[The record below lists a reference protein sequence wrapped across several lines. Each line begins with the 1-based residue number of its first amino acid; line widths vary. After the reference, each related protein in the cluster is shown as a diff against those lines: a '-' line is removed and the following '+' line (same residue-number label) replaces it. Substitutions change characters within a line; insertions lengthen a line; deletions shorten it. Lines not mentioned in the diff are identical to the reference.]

1 MNIKFLNIKC
11 PRLFLCVGFVLFL
24 CAQLNAEIL
33 PGNNDFDAYLP
44 LLNGKRVAIFTNISG
59 TLTPYSEEIKD
70 ESLPEIPTG
79 EHILDAL
86 LERGV
91 NVSCVLTP
99 EHGFRGDHDA
109 GAVVSD
115 STDPKTGVKTI
126 SLYGV
131 DAYYALGRAEKEFD
145 IVLVDIQD
153 IGLRYYT
160 YYVTMMRLI
169 NVCAER
175 KKPVIILDRP
185 NPNGY
190 YADGPMLEQRYIS
203 NVGALRLP
211 VVHGLTLGEMA
222 NMMNGE
228 GWLRGKRKC
237 DIQVIPCRN
246 YTHSKKFRLNCR
258 PSPNIKSMRAVYLY
272 ASLCYFENT
281 LVSVARGT
289 EYPFEVYG
297 SPLLKDKTGYEFSF
311 IPKSIKGAQN
321 PPFMNQECYGH
332 DLRQL
337 TLEEMQTDGINL
349 SYLISAYNA
358 ISQHNFFGRPDKRGR
373 YWIDLL
379 FGTDRIRKMIEAGK
393 TENEIKSSW
402 QKDINEFKELR
413 KKYLLYDE

>member
-1 MNIKFLNIKC
+1 MA
-11 PRLFLCVGFVLFL
+11 VGVVLFL
-24 CAQLNAEIL
+24 CSQLNAEIL
-33 PGNNDFDAYLP
+33 PGNNDFDAYMP
-44 LLNGKRVAIFTNISG
+44 LIAGKHVAIFTNMSG
-59 TLTPYSEEIKD
+59 TLTPYSEEISD
-70 ESLPEIPTG
+70 EALPENPSG

-99 EHGFRGDHDA
+99 EHGFRGNYDA

-131 DAYYALGRAEKEFD
+131 DAYYALGKAEKEFD
-145 IVLVDIQD
+145 VVLVDIQD
-153 IGLRYYT
+153 IGLRFYT

-169 NVCAER
+169 NVCAESN
-175 KKPVIILDRP
+175 KTVIILDRP

-190 YADGPMLEQRYIS
+190 YVDGPLLEERYMS
-203 NVGALRLP
+203 NVGGLRIP

-222 NMMNGE
+222 MMMNGE

-237 DIQVIPCRN
+237 DIHVIPCRN

-297 SPLLKDKTGYEFSF
+297 SPLLKGERGYEFKF
-311 IPKSIKGAQN
+311 IPRSITGAQN
-321 PPFMNQECYGH
+321 PPFMDQECYGR
-332 DLRQL
+332 DLRGL
-337 TLEEMQTDGINL
+337 TLEEMQTGKINL
-349 SYLISAYNA
+349 SYLIGAYKS
-358 ISQHNFFGRPDKRGR
+358 IGQKNFFGRPTRGR

-379 FGTDRIRKMIEAGK
+379 FGTDRIRRMIEAGK